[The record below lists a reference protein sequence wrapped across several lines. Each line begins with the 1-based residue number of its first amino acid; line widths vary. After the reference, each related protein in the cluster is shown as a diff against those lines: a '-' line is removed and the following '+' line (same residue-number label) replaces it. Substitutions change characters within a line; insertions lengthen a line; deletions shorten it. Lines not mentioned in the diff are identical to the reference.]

1 MREKCISVKNVTK
14 YFHGRKVVDNLSFHV
29 FYWLVGGG
37 SLSYH
42 KEHECCNNYFNK
54 IIPLGIK

>member
-42 KEHECCNNYFNK
+42 NFNK